1 MSMEADLITLL
12 GANAGVAA
20 AVGSAS
26 GVKSISWGLPLQGG
40 TMPWLVLT
48 MITSGREYTHSGP
61 DGLDGPRIQADALGG
76 TDIEALALANAVLAA
91 IEAGGTVGSTGN
103 GRKFHPGWLED
114 RQTVDEGTLEGGRPL
129 YRIMQEFQFYH
140 QEI

>member
-1 MSMEADLITLL
+1 MSFEADLVTFL

-20 AVGSAS
+20 AVGSAG

-40 TMPWLVLT
+40 VMPWLVLT
-48 MITSGREYTHSGP
+48 MVTPGREYTHSGP
-61 DGLDGPRIQADALGG
+61 DGLDGPRIQMDALAA
-76 TDIEALALANAVLAA
+76 TDVAALALADAALAA
-91 IEAGGTVGSTGN
+91 IEAGGTVGTVGA
-103 GRKFHPGWLED
+103 GRKFHPGWLESRD
-114 RQTVDEGTLEGGRPL
+114 TVDEGTLEGGRPL